1 MSSKDT
7 LDNFPKYKTQL
18 ANLWI
23 NWEVVGRKTKSVSMD
38 FEESLEPDGRRRNKA
53 IAILSKEGYL
63 NLVDGRIQI
72 TSKAF
77 NEIKEAKPDF
87 AKSLEGISD
96 ISGNKLPNGFA
107 WNILPLEVKKYI
119 FTHQSE
125 FYFFYDPDYY
135 VRNGTPFTVKFGDPA
150 PAEARYYQLMV
161 GNKELTEAREKFLAE
176 KEFQKLRKLNF
187 FLGLEKLGLVSNEHA
202 DYEALEKASKIFGIS
217 GISDDPGKWDQYT
230 LNKINS
236 LQESIDHQV
245 RLLGSLITIKDKIS
259 NYGGWEKFLIDY
271 DQCIRDVSQ
280 TDKDNE
286 PS

>member
-176 KEFQKLRKLNF
+176 KEFQ
-187 FLGLEKLGLVSNEHA
+187 
-202 DYEALEKASKIFGIS
+202 
-217 GISDDPGKWDQYT
+217 T